1 MQLMSYAKKFLKMD
15 KIDRLLDA
23 IEHPDIFTTTEI
35 EALLQDPEVK
45 ETFDLLDKTKSSMQ
59 AIDTPDISEEWTK
72 FANQHHQSKS
82 GRHHWLPQ
90 IFSRNAVASIVACI
104 ASFATVAAI
113 VSVGIHRISSS
124 SSATTP
130 EVETTIVTE
139 DATSQPN
146 IINSHEPDDEKSP
159 ETVVFDNETLETI
172 LTRIGSYYGYTVT
185 FNNDAAKSLR
195 LYFRWNQALPIE
207 DIAASLNNFE
217 QINLTIVDKTI
228 KID

>member
-1 MQLMSYAKKFLKMD
+1 MD
-15 KIDRLLDA
+15 KIDRLLDV
-23 IEHPDIFTTTEI
+23 IEHPDLYTATEI
-35 EALLQDPEVK
+35 EAMLQDPEVK
-45 ETFDLLDKTKSSMQ
+45 EVLDMLDKTNSSLQ
-59 AIDTPDISEEWTK
+59 PIDTPDIAEEWMK
-72 FANQHHQSKS
+72 FENRHRQFKS
-82 GRHHWLPQ
+82 TRRHWLPQ
-90 IFSRNAVASIVACI
+90 IFPRNAAASIVACI

-159 ETVVFDNETLETI
+159 ERVVFDNETLETI
-172 LTRIGSYYGYTVT
+172 LTRIGGYYEYTVT

-207 DIAASLNNFE
+207 DIVASLNNFE
-217 QINLTIVDKTI
+217 QINLTIVDRTI